1 MEIAIS
7 VSIKANSEQRD
18 LAKQYAEQLNIA
30 YLPRRP
36 VEEMLRTNN
45 LQALLILDS
54 TGLKLKTATQELFFH
69 PSMAKLRIEN
79 LVRGDRDNLIEALQ
93 LQTGMSVLD
102 ATLGLAS
109 DALVCAHVVG
119 ETGKIV
125 GVESSKWISFLV
137 EKGLE
142 SYKMDKAL
150 LQEAAARIQVVCQDH
165 LSYLSQQADGSYDIV
180 YFDPMFEHPLQSSS
194 HMQPLREFACYQELS
209 RDIVEQARRVACKRV
224 VIKENR
230 YNNLFSKLPITRI
243 CGGKY
248 SKIKYAVIEV

>member
-119 ETGKIV
+119 KTGKIV

-142 SYKMDKAL
+142 TVG
-150 LQEAAARIQVVCQDH
+150 Q
-165 LSYLSQQADGSYDIV
+165 
-180 YFDPMFEHPLQSSS
+180 FF
-194 HMQPLREFACYQELS
+194 
-209 RDIVEQARRVACKRV
+209 
-224 VIKENR
+224 
-230 YNNLFSKLPITRI
+230 
-243 CGGKY
+243 
-248 SKIKYAVIEV
+248 